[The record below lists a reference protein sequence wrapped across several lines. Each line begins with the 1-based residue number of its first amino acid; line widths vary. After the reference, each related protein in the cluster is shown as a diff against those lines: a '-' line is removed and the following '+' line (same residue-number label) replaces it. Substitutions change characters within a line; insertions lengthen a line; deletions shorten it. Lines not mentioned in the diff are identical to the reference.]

1 MSNRYD
7 IWMND
12 HFLSIQEESDYDF
25 FHPRT
30 ERLQKHGANENPGW
44 WWGCNVW
51 ADSQSE
57 RPDSLTRAMAAYNNR
72 NTAEMWNQRSG

>member
-25 FHPRT
+25 FIQALKGYRNMGPTRT
-30 ERLQKHGANENPGW
+30 QGGDGVVTCELTANQS
-44 WWGCNVW
+44 VQIL
-51 ADSQSE
+51 SQLPWQ
-57 RPDSLTRAMAAYNNR
+57 RTITA
-72 NTAEMWNQRSG
+72 TAEM